1 MSKHHRRS
9 GTVGPAGPAEVQTSR
24 PRPVEFVGST
34 SDAERNHHNGVSLE
48 EAIRVRAYQNWE
60 RAGRPE
66 GDGVAFWLQAE
77 AELTGR
83 PTG

>member
-1 MSKHHRRS
+1 MSKHHR
-9 GTVGPAGPAEVQTSR
+9 GPAAVARPAPETAE
-24 PRPVEFVGST
+24 PNHAPPVESANGADHGT
-34 SDAERNHHNGVSLE
+34 RGGVSLE

-66 GDGVAFWLQAE
+66 GDGVAFWLEAE
-77 AELTGR
+77 GELTGA